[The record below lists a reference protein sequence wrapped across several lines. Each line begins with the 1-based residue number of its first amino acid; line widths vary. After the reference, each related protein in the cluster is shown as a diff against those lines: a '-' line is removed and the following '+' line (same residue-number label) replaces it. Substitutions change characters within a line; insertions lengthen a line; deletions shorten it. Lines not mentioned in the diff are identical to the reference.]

1 MEKMDTSLRI
11 RRRHRLWPEA
21 LKREIVA
28 ASLAPG
34 ASVSVVARQYDV
46 STSLVVTWRKR
57 SGEAAQVSRALQLV
71 PVIVVPDPP
80 VATPLAT
87 SADIIEIDLPRGYRL
102 RVGRGVKGM
111 ALRLVLDALERR

>member
-28 ASLAPG
+28 ASQAPG
-34 ASVSVVARQYDV
+34 ASASVVARQYDV
-46 STSLVVTWRKR
+46 STNLVFTWRKR
-57 SGEAAQVSRALQLV
+57 LGAAAQPPHAPQLV
-71 PVIVVPDPP
+71 PVMVMPDPAC
-80 VATPLAT
+80 ATPPT
-87 SADIIEIDLPRGYRL
+87 ISADIIEIDLPRGYRL
-102 RVGRGVKGM
+102 RVGRGVKGA